1 MTTCPELEKL
11 LIAVAE
17 HDADAL
23 AHLRTC
29 PDCAF
34 LAEEHRQL
42 EKDLFRLAD
51 PLPPP
56 DFVHSVMARV
66 ALEPAPAR
74 VELRTGLTILAI
86 TLMGATLAFV
96 ASHGNL
102 GLLGTRAAS
111 AVLAWRNLFFAVSEA
126 LAAVWSTAAVP
137 MVVTMVG
144 LVLVSTLGLRRLA
157 SHRVVEAQIR
167 P

>member
-1 MTTCPELEKL
+1 MNCPELETL
-11 LIAVAE
+11 MVGVAE

-23 AHLRTC
+23 AHLRNC

-42 EKDLFRLAD
+42 EKDLTRLVD

-56 DFVHSVMARV
+56 DFVHNVMARV
-66 ALEPAPAR
+66 ALQPAPVR
-74 VELRTGLTILAI
+74 VELRTGLSILAV

-96 ASHGNL
+96 ATHGSL
-102 GLLGTRAAS
+102 GLLGTHAAS
-111 AVLAWRNLFFAVSEA
+111 AIVAWRNFFFGASEA
-126 LAAVWSTAAVP
+126 LAAVWSTAAIP
-137 MVVTMVG
+137 LVVAMAGIV
-144 LVLVSTLGLRRLA
+144 VMSTLGVRRLA
-157 SHRVVEAQIR
+157 AHRVVEAQVR

>member
-1 MTTCPELEKL
+1 MNACPELETL
-11 LIAVAE
+11 MVGVAE

-23 AHLRTC
+23 AHLRNC

-42 EKDLFRLAD
+42 EKDLARLVD
-51 PLPPP
+51 PLPPS

-66 ALEPAPAR
+66 ALAPAPVR
-74 VELRTGLTILAI
+74 VELRTGLSILAV

-96 ASHGNL
+96 ATHGSL
-102 GLLGTRAAS
+102 GLLGTHAAS
-111 AVLAWRNLFFAVSEA
+111 AIVTWRNFFFGASEA
-126 LAAVWSTAAVP
+126 LAAVWSTAALP
-137 MVVTMVG
+137 LVVAMAG
-144 LVLVSTLGLRRLA
+144 LVVMSTLGVRRLA
-157 SHRVVEAQIR
+157 AHRVVEAQVR

>member
-1 MTTCPELEKL
+1 VNACPELETL
-11 LIAVAE
+11 MVGVAE

-23 AHLRTC
+23 AHLRNC

-42 EKDLFRLAD
+42 EKDLTRLVD

-66 ALEPAPAR
+66 ALAPAPVR
-74 VELRTGLTILAI
+74 VELRTGLSILAV

-96 ASHGNL
+96 ATHGNL
-102 GLLGTRAAS
+102 GLLGTHAAS
-111 AVLAWRNLFFAVSEA
+111 AIVAWRNFFFGASEA
-126 LAAVWSTAAVP
+126 LAAVWSTAALPLAVA
-137 MVVTMVG
+137 MAG
-144 LVLVSTLGLRRLA
+144 LVVMSTLGVRRLA
-157 SHRVVEAQIR
+157 AHRVVEAQVR